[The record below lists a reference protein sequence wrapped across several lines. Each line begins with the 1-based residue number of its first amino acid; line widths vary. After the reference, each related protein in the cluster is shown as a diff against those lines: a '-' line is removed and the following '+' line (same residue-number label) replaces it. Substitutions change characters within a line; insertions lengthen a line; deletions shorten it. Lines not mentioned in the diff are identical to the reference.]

1 MDCELRMSWLTRLLG
16 RDGAKDIEP
25 WRSGQ
30 ASTENEDNFITNQV
44 TVGDYRDGRIEQ
56 PNAAVGLSATWACVQ
71 LIAGTIASLPLMVY
85 RTDSRG
91 VRTVAR
97 DHPLY
102 FVLHDSP
109 NYDQTAVDFWE
120 VMASSIELHGNAYAV
135 MERRTGGVLNSLIP
149 IRPDIVRVR
158 RRQGGELE
166 YEWTEDGRHVVKKGE
181 DVLHIRGP
189 FGDALSGSST
199 LSICQSVFADALSAE
214 DAAGSMFQN
223 GVNPSGVLS
232 TRPEVQLTP
241 TQRQELEQH
250 LQKKYMG
257 SIRQGRPML
266 LDNGLTWT
274 QLSINPQDA
283 QMLESRKF
291 SGEQICR
298 IFGVP
303 PAMVGFG
310 DKASNW
316 GTGKET
322 DVLGFQKFTLRKR
335 LKRIEQALLKQL
347 VPLAERRAQGLT
359 IEFNF
364 EGLLRGDTASRYEAY
379 EKAIRMGIATRNEC
393 RALEN
398 LPPIDG
404 GDVVTVQ
411 MQDVPLSRAI
421 NGDPNG
427 QENRSRS

>member
-1 MDCELRMSWLTRLLG
+1 MNWFKRMLRL
-16 RDGAKDIEP
+16 DGTKDIEP
-25 WRSGQ
+25 WRGGAASTEHADNFVTNQVTLAAYRDGRSGQ
-30 ASTENEDNFITNQV
+30 AS
-44 TVGDYRDGRIEQ
+44 
-56 PNAAVGLSATWACVQ
+56 AAVGLSATWACVQ

-85 RTDSRG
+85 RTENGIRKL
-91 VRTVAR
+91 AK

-120 VMASSIELHGNAYAV
+120 VMAASIELHGNAYAL
-135 MERRTGGVLNSLIP
+135 MDRRSSDGALNALHP
-149 IRPDIVRVR
+149 LRADLVKAR
-158 RRQGGELE
+158 RKDDGELE
-166 YEWTEDGRHVVKKGE
+166 YEWTENGRRIVKRGS

-189 FGDALSGSST
+189 FGDGISGSST
-199 LSICQSVFADALSAE
+199 LSACRSVFDDALAAE
-214 DAAGSMFQN
+214 NAAGVMFQN
-223 GVNPSGVLS
+223 GVNPSGILS
-232 TRPEVQLTP
+232 TPATVTLSAQ
-241 TQRQELEQH
+241 QRAEFEKLLRE
-250 LQKKYMG
+250 KY
-257 SIRQGRPML
+257 QGAMRSGHPML
-266 LDNGLTWT
+266 LDGGMEWKQLT
-274 QLSINPQDA
+274 INPHDA

-316 GTGKET
+316 GTGKEVE
-322 DVLGFQKFTLRKR
+322 VLGFQKFTLRKR

-347 VPLAERRAQGLT
+347 VPLVERRAQGIT

-364 EGLLRGDTASRYEAY
+364 EGLLRGDTASRYDAY

-398 LPPIDG
+398 LPPIEG
-404 GDVVTVQ
+404 GDVITVQ
-411 MQDVPLSRAI
+411 MQDIPLANAI
-421 NGDPNG
+421 NGDRDG
-427 QENRSRS
+427 QEDGSGS